1 MPRSDADPP
10 RLAATLTAQQ
20 PGEKSV
26 SQAGSAGDCGY
37 LLIIEDGS
45 SAVLDLPPAG
55 LLTIGRAPEV
65 EVCVRSLSVSRRH
78 AQLEVG
84 SAGVRVADL
93 GSHNGTRRNGERL
106 AEPQLLHPG
115 DVLTLCDV
123 TIVYYGPRR
132 PAPMQAQR
140 LDARL
145 FQQQLEAEIDRAS
158 ASLRPVAL
166 AVVRAPQLAQSGAEA
181 IEAATLGVLRRID
194 GAALS
199 GRDELWVLLPE
210 ADEEEAVEVAQRLLF
225 SLQKLAPAVR
235 AGWAVTTVDGFAA
248 EALLS
253 GARAAAECAP
263 EGQLRAAGEAATL
276 LRVGEQKVLLAD
288 PAMVRLYSLIDRL
301 APSELPVLVSGETGT
316 GKELVAQALHERSPR
331 RGGRLISINCA
342 ALPESLAE
350 SELFGHEKGAFTGAT
365 ATKIGL
371 LEAASGGTV
380 FLDELGELPLGIQ
393 AKLLRVLENKR
404 IMRVGDTRERPVDIR
419 LVAATHRKLQ
429 EEAAQGRFRQDL
441 YFRLSS
447 AVLVLPPLR
456 DRQRELPILARA
468 FLRQACEQLDKPVMA
483 LSPAALLRLCR
494 YGWPGNV
501 RELRNA
507 MQFAAATAD
516 AEVLQPWHLPE
527 QLGTA
532 APSLAAEMPAAALK
546 SLKDIAASALRLP
559 VADKLAAVEAA
570 LVDAALKLAAGNKS
584 QAARLLG
591 VHRKVVER
599 RFGKQ

>member
-1 MPRSDADPP
+1 MAPSDVDPP
-10 RLAATLTAQQ
+10 RLASTLTARQ
-20 PGEKSV
+20 PGDDDD
-26 SQAGSAGDCGY
+26 ARTGDVVDRGY

-45 SAVLDLPPAG
+45 SAVRELPSQGTLA
-55 LLTIGRAPEV
+55 IGRAPDV
-65 EVCVRSLSVSRRH
+65 EVCLRSMSVSRRH

-84 SAGVRVADL
+84 PAGVRVTDL
-93 GSHNGTRRNGERL
+93 GSHNGTRRGGERL
-106 AEPQLLHPG
+106 TEPQLLHSG

-123 TIVYYGPRR
+123 AIVYYGPRR
-132 PAPMQAQR
+132 LAPIPVLR
-140 LDARL
+140 LDPRL
-145 FQQQLEAEIDRAS
+145 FQQQLESEVERAS

-166 AVVRAPQLAQSGAEA
+166 VVVQAPQLAQSGAET
-181 IEAATLGVLRRID
+181 IEAATRKVLRRMD

-210 ADEEEAVEVAQRLLF
+210 VDEEEVVQVAQRLVLA
-225 SLQKLAPAVR
+225 LQKLAPAVR
-235 AGWAVTTVDGFAA
+235 AGWAVTSVDGFAA
-248 EALLS
+248 AALLS

-263 EGQLRAAGEAATL
+263 AGQVRAAGEAATV
-276 LRVGEQKVLLAD
+276 LRIGDQKVMLAD
-288 PAMVRLYSLIDRL
+288 PALVKLYGLVDRL

-429 EEAAQGRFRQDL
+429 EDAVQGRFRQDL

-456 DRQRELPILARA
+456 DRQRELPILARV
-468 FLRQACEQLDKPVMA
+468 FLRQACAQLDKPTMT
-483 LSPAALLRLCR
+483 LSPAALLLLCR

-507 MQFAAATAD
+507 MQFAAATA
-516 AEVLQPWHLPE
+516 EGEILQPWHLPA

-532 APSLAAEMPAAALK
+532 ASRLATEVPAAALQ
-546 SLKDIAASALRLP
+546 SLQDIAASALRLP
-559 VADKLAAVEAA
+559 VADKLAAVEAS

-591 VHRKVVER
+591 VHRKVIER